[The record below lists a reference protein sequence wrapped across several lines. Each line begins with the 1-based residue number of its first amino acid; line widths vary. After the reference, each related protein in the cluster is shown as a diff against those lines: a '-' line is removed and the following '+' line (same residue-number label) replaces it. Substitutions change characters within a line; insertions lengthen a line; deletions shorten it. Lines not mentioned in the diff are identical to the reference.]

1 MKKKAIGLLL
11 FLAAV
16 VLGGLVVMHPS
27 VSGAGS
33 SGGPSAAPSC
43 AADGGTDRIIV
54 AYRDPSFVRSAAAT
68 LQGAHPAV
76 SERIRGLSARAGL
89 ELAHF
94 RFMSGN
100 AHVLQLPRRMTTA
113 EANAVAAALKKD
125 PAVLYA
131 EPDARMKPLLVPN
144 DPRYAEQWHYQAPA
158 VVPGGINLP
167 AAWDKTTGAAD
178 LVVAVIDTGYRPH
191 ADIDSSRIV
200 PGYDFISDAL
210 TANDGDGRDPDP
222 ADPGDWITVD
232 ESASGHFLGCDVT
245 NSSWHGTH
253 VGGTIGAKTNNGL
266 GVAGV
271 NWTSRI
277 LHARVLGKCGGYLS
291 DIADAIRWSAGL
303 DVPGVPANGH
313 PAKVLNMS
321 LGGSGLCGAT
331 YQGAINAAVAAGAV
345 VVVAAGNSNM
355 DVANAR
361 PANCDNVIAVAA
373 TNRAGGRASYS
384 NYGTKIKIAA
394 PGGDGATADSVLS
407 TLNAGT
413 TTPGA
418 DSYAFYRGT
427 SMATPHVAGVVSLM
441 LSRTPA
447 LTPAQVL
454 TRLQSTARSFPTQTG
469 SDCTTAICGAGI
481 VNAAAAIE
489 NPAPATTGIQPSLV
503 VAGGGAFALTVNGN
517 NFVADSV
524 VRWNGADRQTTFVS
538 TTQLTADIPAGDTA
552 TGAVIPVT
560 VFNPTPG
567 GGTSNAQNIT
577 VNNPVPEIT
586 SLSPSSKAP
595 GGSGFTL
602 TVNGNGFVGASVVRW
617 NGAARA
623 TTFVSSTKLTAFILA
638 ADITDEGDILI
649 TVFNPAPAGGVSAAK
664 TFSVKKILAA
674 AGSGGGGCFI
684 ATAAFGTPSEKHVAL
699 LRAFRDRCLLPSKAG
714 RAFVDFY
721 YAVSPPIAEVIAG
734 HEALRFVTRLGL
746 LPLVGAAYLTLHL
759 GAASVLGGAL
769 ALFLAALAMWRIRR
783 KTAEA

>member
-11 FLAAV
+11 FLGVA
-16 VLGGLVVMHPS
+16 VLGGLLLMNPS
-27 VSGAGS
+27 LSGAGS
-33 SGGPSAAPSC
+33 SADPSFGQSC
-43 AADGGTDRIIV
+43 SADGGTDRIIV
-54 AYRDPSFVRSAAAT
+54 AYRDPSFVRSAATA

-76 SERIRGLSARAGL
+76 SERIRGLGARAGM
-89 ELAHF
+89 ELAHV
-94 RFMSGN
+94 RFMSGDG
-100 AHVLQLPRRMTTA
+100 HVLKLPHRMTLA
-113 EANAVAAALKKD
+113 EAHDVAAALKKD

-131 EPDARMKPLLVPN
+131 EPDARMRSLLTPS
-144 DPRYAEQWHYQAPA
+144 DPRYAEQWHYRAPPA
-158 VVPGGINLP
+158 EPGGANLP

-178 LVVAVIDTGYRPH
+178 VVVAVIDTGYRPH

-200 PGYDFISDAL
+200 TGYDFVSDAL
-210 TANDGDGRDPDP
+210 MANDGDGRDPDP
-222 ADPGDWITVD
+222 ADPGDWITAD
-232 ESASGHFLGCDVT
+232 ESASGPFLGCDVT
-245 NSSWHGTH
+245 DSTWHGTH
-253 VGGTIGAKTNNGL
+253 VGGTIGAKTDNGL

-303 DVPGVPANGH
+303 AVPGVPENAH

-321 LGGSGLCGAT
+321 LGGSGLCGPT
-331 YQGAINAAVAAGAV
+331 YQSAINAAVAEGAV
-345 VVVAAGNSNM
+345 VVVAAGNSNV
-355 DVANAR
+355 DVASSR

-373 TNRAGGRASYS
+373 TNRAGGKASYS
-384 NYGTKIKIAA
+384 NYGTKVKIAA
-394 PGGDGATADSVLS
+394 PGGDGAASDRILS

-427 SMATPHVAGVVSLM
+427 SMAAPHVAGVVSLM
-441 LSRTPA
+441 LSRTPT
-447 LTPAQVL
+447 LTPAQIL
-454 TRLQSTARSFPTQTG
+454 SRLQTTARSFPAGTG

-481 VNAAAAIE
+481 VNAAAAVE
-489 NPAPATTGIQPSLV
+489 NPVPATTGLQPSSV
-503 VAGGGAFALTVNGN
+503 TAGSGAFTLTVNGS

-524 VRWNGADRQTTFVS
+524 VRWNGADRETTFVS
-538 TTQLTADIPAGDTA
+538 GTQVTASVTADDTT
-552 TGAVIPVT
+552 TGAVVPVT

-595 GGSGFTL
+595 GGNTFTL
-602 TVNGNGFVGASVVRW
+602 TVNGNRFVGTSVVRW
-617 NGAARA
+617 NGAPRA
-623 TTFVSSTKLTAFILA
+623 TTFVSSTKLTAVILA

-699 LRAFRDRCLLPSKAG
+699 LRTFRDRCLLTSTAG
-714 RAFVDFY
+714 RTFVDFY
-721 YAVSPPIAEVIAG
+721 YTVSPPIAEVIAG
-734 HEALRFVTRLGL
+734 NEALRFVTRLGL
-746 LPLVGAAYLTLHL
+746 LPLVGAAWLALHF
-759 GAASVLGGAL
+759 GAASLLGGVL
-769 ALFLAALAMWRIRR
+769 ALLLAAFTIRQIRR
-783 KTAEA
+783 KTAGV